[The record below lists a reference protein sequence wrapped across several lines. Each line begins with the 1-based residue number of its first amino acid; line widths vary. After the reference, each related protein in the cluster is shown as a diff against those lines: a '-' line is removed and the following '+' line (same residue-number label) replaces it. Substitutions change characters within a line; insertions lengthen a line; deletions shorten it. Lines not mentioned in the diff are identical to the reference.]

1 MMAHRKIRLG
11 DLLVEHG
18 IISQQQLEELLL
30 DQKKSRRKLGHLLV
44 ERGLVKEKTLLE
56 FLSRQLEIPLVD
68 LKHYSF
74 KKELTKLLP
83 EHHARS
89 FRAVV
94 LDSNDAGIL
103 VAMADPTDLFACDEL
118 GRLLK
123 SQIQVALASESDLLA
138 VLDYLYGAAGDISA
152 LAVELDQELSQND
165 ILDSHE
171 EDLSETPVV
180 RMLHSIFQDAIHSN
194 ASDIHIEP
202 DEQVLR
208 IRQRIDGVLREQVM
222 KENKIANALVSRLKL
237 MAGLDIAEK
246 RLPQDGRFHIKIKG
260 RAIDVRL
267 STMPVQYGESVV
279 MRLLDQSRQILNLDQ
294 LGMSSDILT
303 VIKRIVH
310 HPNGLLVVTGP
321 TGSGKTTTLYALL
334 SQLNSQDRKIITV
347 EDPVEYRLPRINQV
361 QVNAKID
368 LSFARVLRSALRQDP
383 DIIMVGEIRDQETV
397 NIGVR
402 AAMTG
407 HFVLSTLHTNDA
419 ISTANRLMDMGV
431 EGYLVATALR
441 AILAQRLIR
450 RNCEDCTQP
459 YELNDNQR
467 VWLRAQVGDKA
478 DQIVHKRGIGCN
490 RCSNTGF
497 KGRIGVYELLEIDEE
512 LADMLRLK
520 DSGAFAIAA
529 REKPTF
535 RPFIHRA
542 LEHVQAG
549 ITTVD
554 EVIRISGAMDN
565 A

>member
-18 IISQQQLEELLL
+18 IISQQQLEELLM

-44 ERGLVKEKTLLE
+44 ERGMVKEKTLLE
-56 FLSRQLEIPLVD
+56 FLSRQLDIPLVD
-68 LKHYSF
+68 LKHHSF
-74 KKELTKLLP
+74 KNELTQLLP
-83 EHHARS
+83 ERHARA

-103 VAMADPTDLFACDEL
+103 VGMADPTDLFACDEL

-123 SQIQVALASESDLLA
+123 AQIQVALVSESDLLA

-165 ILDSHE
+165 ILESHE

-180 RMLHSIFQDAIHSN
+180 RLLHSIFQDAIHSN

-208 IRQRIDGVLREQVM
+208 IRQRIDGVLREQIM

-246 RLPQDGRFHIKIKG
+246 RLPQDGRFHIKIKS
-260 RAIDVRL
+260 RPIDVRL

-279 MRLLDQSRQILNLDQ
+279 MRLLDQSKQILNLDQ
-294 LGMSSDILT
+294 LGMSADILT
-303 VIKRIVH
+303 VIRRIIH

-321 TGSGKTTTLYALL
+321 TGSGKTTTLYAMLN
-334 SQLNSQDRKIITV
+334 QLNSEDRKIITV

-361 QVNAKID
+361 QVNAKIE

-397 NIGVR
+397 NISVR

-431 EGYLVATALR
+431 EGYQVATALR

-467 VWLRAQVGDKA
+467 VWLRALLGEEA
-478 DQIVHKRGIGCN
+478 GHIVHKRGIGCN

-512 LADMLRLK
+512 LAEKLRLK
-520 DSGAFAIAA
+520 DSGAFASAA
-529 REKPTF
+529 KARPTF
-535 RPFIHRA
+535 RPFINRA
-542 LEHVQAG
+542 LEHVQTG

-554 EVIRISGAMDN
+554 EVIRISGAMD
-565 A
+565 